1 MRRRELLSLAAALAG
16 ARLLTG
22 VSPARAQSLAGKQIR
37 VVVPFPPGG
46 PTDIVARPFAR
57 MLGEALNATIII
69 DNRGG
74 AGGSIG
80 ADLIAK
86 SPSDGQSLLVGTVGT
101 NAINAALY
109 ASLPYDPIRD
119 FTPLAMIAQAPVAI
133 VVHPLLEAR
142 TLADFVNLAKKNP
155 GKLNYGS
162 AGPGTPGH
170 LTAEMFRRAA
180 GIDIQHVPY
189 KGSAP
194 ALTDLIGGQ
203 IQIMFDPLQSVLANV
218 QAGKIRAL
226 ALSSKT
232 RAPVVPDVPTIAESG
247 YADFETTAWWGVFA
261 PARLPDDLTAAL
273 VAESERIAASDAFR
287 ERLEPLGVTAVAGL
301 GGTAFAEFQKSE
313 VEKWGKVVKDAQV
326 KID

>member
-1 MRRRELLSLAAALAG
+1 MRRRELLGLAAALAG
-16 ARLLTG
+16 ARLLTR
-22 VSPARAQSLAGKQIR
+22 VLPARAQSLAGKQIR

-46 PTDIVARPFAR
+46 PTDIVARPFVQ
-57 MLGEALNATIII
+57 MLGEALKATIIV

-86 SPSDGQSLLVGTVGT
+86 SPPDGQSLLVGTVGT

-109 ASLPYDPIRD
+109 TALPYDPIKD
-119 FTPLAMIAQAPVAI
+119 FTPLALIAEAPVAI
-133 VVHPLLEAR
+133 VVHPLLEAK
-142 TLADFVNLAKKNP
+142 TLADFVDLAKKNP
-155 GKLNYGS
+155 GKLSYGS

-189 KGSAP
+189 RGSAP
-194 ALTDLIGGQ
+194 ALADLIGGQ
-203 IQIMFDPLQSVLANV
+203 IPIMFDPLQSVLSNV

-232 RAPVVPDVPTIAESG
+232 RSTVVPNVPTIAESG

-261 PARLPDDLTAAL
+261 PAKLPDDLTAML
-273 VAESERIAASDAFR
+273 VAESARIAGSDAFR
-287 ERLEPLGVTAVAGL
+287 KKLEPLGVTAGASLSGA
-301 GGTAFAEFQKSE
+301 AFADFQKSE
-313 VEKWGKVVKDAQV
+313 VEKWGKVVRDANV